1 MSCFTTIDPALTAST
16 IQSLVLIGLVVAL
29 PLLRRTLAART

>member
-1 MSCFTTIDPALTAST
+1 MSCFTILDPTLAASA